1 MGNSNAARWAGRW
14 ANPSR
19 FQTKLDIRGANHEAA
34 QNAEVHLKNVHEGTP
49 AYTAFS
55 SGDGFDMRNKDKYG
69 PGVEIT
75 TYDDNDNVRSWHAG
89 EK

>member
-19 FQTKLDIRGANHEAA
+19 FQTKLDIRSANLDAA
-34 QNAEVHLKNVHEGTP
+34 KNAEIHLKNVHSE
-49 AYTAFS
+49 AVYTAFPT
-55 SGDGFDMRNKDKYG
+55 GDGLDMRSKSSNPNQK
-69 PGVEIT
+69 EM
-75 TYDDNDNVRSWHAG
+75 TYHDGDDVRSWHAG